1 MEKMEKAGKLTSFPV
16 HQSNPYLSSLVVP
29 TRNKVVQVGNPKEFA
44 MVNTDTGEEHSM
56 LIGTKH
62 VVDKEEFRK
71 IFKGNIKT
79 LFCLSSAGIK
89 AFGYFL
95 DALHVS
101 KDQVLFDL
109 EDCMKFTGYTSKASI
124 YSGVS
129 ELLKN
134 NFIARTHKAY
144 TFFINPAIFF
154 NGSRLV
160 MVNEY
165 VVQQDKKTTLPK
177 PQLDL
182 FEQTNVPND
191 PNRGAVGKE

>member
-1 MEKMEKAGKLTSFPV
+1 MEKIKKIGKLSSFPI
-16 HQSNPYLSSLVVP
+16 HQSNPYLTLLVIP

-44 MVNTDTGEEHSM
+44 MVNTETGEEHSM

-62 VVDKEEFRK
+62 IVDKEEFRK

-109 EDCMKFTGYTSKASI
+109 EDCMKFTGYTSKSSI

-129 ELLKN
+129 ELLKT
-134 NFIARTHKAY
+134 NFIARTPKPY

-160 MVNEY
+160 LVNEY
-165 VVQQDKKTTLPK
+165 VVQQDKKMRLTKSQP
-177 PQLDL
+177 DL
-182 FEQTNVPND
+182 FEQTN
-191 PNRGAVGKE
+191 A